1 MAILFYIIPALIGL
15 VALGLIVYTYAK
27 KMPTLAALDLEAMP
41 EHRQKQK
48 KANLV
53 SDRLNRKLSGSRS
66 GARVWFNRLAA
77 ALKKSFSGVMVYL
90 QDLEKRYR
98 AAAEVGAT
106 NDEDVAA
113 SAASVIT
120 LVQEGDALA
129 ASEKYN
135 EAEKKYIAAVAIDPR
150 SLSAY
155 KGLVTVYVALN
166 DTEHAIATLQFMEQL
181 DPKDET
187 TYRRLAELYRE
198 TDKIEEAMDAM
209 EQALALAPNNP
220 KNLDA
225 FIEIAILNKL
235 KYRAQS
241 SLDKLKEVNPENQK
255 LQKYQEEINQL
266 WSVAVSWLLCLR
278 RP

>member
-1 MAILFYIIPALIGL
+1 MAILFYIIPAVIGL
-15 VALGLIVYTYAK
+15 VALGLIGYTYAK
-27 KMPTLAALDLEAMP
+27 KLPTLAALDLEAMP

-53 SDRLNRKLSGSRS
+53 SDRLQRKLSGSRS
-66 GARVWFNRLAA
+66 GARAWFSRLTV
-77 ALKKSFSGVMVYL
+77 ALKKSFSGVMEYL

-98 AAAEVGAT
+98 SAAAVGAI
-106 NDEDVAA
+106 NDEDVPA

-120 LVQEGDALA
+120 LVQEGDTLIAD
-129 ASEKYN
+129 EKYS

-155 KGLVTVYVALN
+155 KGLVAVYMSLN
-166 DTEHAIATLQFMEQL
+166 DSEHAIATLQFMEQL

-198 TDKIEEAMDAM
+198 TGKVEEAMDAM

-266 WSVAVSWLLCLR
+266 
-278 RP
+278 